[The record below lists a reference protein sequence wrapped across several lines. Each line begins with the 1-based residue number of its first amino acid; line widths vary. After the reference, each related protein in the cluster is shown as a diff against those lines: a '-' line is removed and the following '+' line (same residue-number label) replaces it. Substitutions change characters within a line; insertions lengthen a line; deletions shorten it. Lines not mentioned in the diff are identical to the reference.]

1 MAKNHK
7 RLKRLKSEK
16 AKVKLK
22 AKKSVNQIPKSLNI
36 TNTSFKVKKILL
48 PEQLK
53 HRGET
58 EIGICKLNINDLLTR
73 FRHYNSTVREDAL
86 KQLKNILLQ
95 NSKSLHSQL
104 SSLLRGIAALSLDKE
119 KNVRRSCF
127 NALNVLLG
135 LISNEQLLPLREV
148 VISYLSCAMTHID
161 PRIKEDSL
169 LFLDVLVQNCNSVLA
184 KDSHKILPNFLGM
197 ICKLHNEAGP
207 DAKLTTMLN
216 SKNTTVKWRIK
227 VLERLANIFTS
238 VVNYR
243 KFYRNTHSNPLSA
256 TKARTYT
263 KYVPIYSNNMTQ
275 ICEVNLDINASSSCT
290 EEILPIK
297 EFEKYV
303 GLLMPL
309 MFDIWLEVCPDEKVE
324 SYTEIT
330 ISSEAATLLK
340 HIVIIIQSIIEYIDT
355 LDHDNCS
362 VMHIKYWFKNRF
374 HNTYMKNFLSKFPYG
389 EVKRSV
395 SESKRRQEDFS
406 QVVFT
411 EKCLVQNLG
420 LCQIHVWFTSL
431 FDHTEQF
438 CALTKNNCESVATY
452 LNGVIENS
460 CDSSAIPQLTN
471 LLRVLFLK
479 ASPVWYAN
487 CINLSHTLQL
497 IIEASSSLPN
507 KELQSRL
514 CLIVGD
520 IMLENNL
527 NELHREKVFKNFV
540 KILPSLLLRSSIND
554 VTIRMISQIVLR
566 FKDWIQEELVAKHEA
581 IIENAKKIVILDSY
595 DDRQSRLMI
604 YNLFYFIDSQIY
616 Y

>member
-58 EIGICKLNINDLLTR
+58 EIGICKSNINDLLTR

-119 KNVRRSCF
+119 KN
-127 NALNVLLG
+127 
-135 LISNEQLLPLREV
+135 
-148 VISYLSCAMTHID
+148 
-161 PRIKEDSL
+161 
-169 LFLDVLVQNCNSVLA
+169 
-184 KDSHKILPNFLGM
+184 
-197 ICKLHNEAGP
+197 
-207 DAKLTTMLN
+207 
-216 SKNTTVKWRIK
+216 
-227 VLERLANIFTS
+227 
-238 VVNYR
+238 
-243 KFYRNTHSNPLSA
+243 
-256 TKARTYT
+256 
-263 KYVPIYSNNMTQ
+263 
-275 ICEVNLDINASSSCT
+275 
-290 EEILPIK
+290 
-297 EFEKYV
+297 
-303 GLLMPL
+303 
-309 MFDIWLEVCPDEKVE
+309 
-324 SYTEIT
+324 
-330 ISSEAATLLK
+330 
-340 HIVIIIQSIIEYIDT
+340 
-355 LDHDNCS
+355 
-362 VMHIKYWFKNRF
+362 
-374 HNTYMKNFLSKFPYG
+374 FPYG

-431 FDHTEQF
+431 FDHTERF
-438 CALTKNNCESVATY
+438 CALIKNNCESVATY

-479 ASPVWYAN
+479 ASPVWYVN

-581 IIENAKKIVILDSY
+581 IIENAKKIVILNSH